1 MEEIRLTP
9 FENKRIRHRAGRRLT
24 STSVSA
30 DVLLELLFVGVAT
43 YRGVSCWPFTTV
55 ASEQDRARREL
66 YREYVRQEQQALLRL
81 KRRRLVE
88 AIRVGNQIEY
98 MLTKDGEI
106 EALRQRILH
115 TDERLPSG
123 DYCMVSFDVPRR
135 ANSQRDFLRY
145 FLKRAGFTLVHQSL
159 WKSDKAVEAP
169 LKRLIELCNLQQA
182 VSIFVTQLPSQ

>member
-1 MEEIRLTP
+1 MEEIRLTL

-81 KRRRLVE
+81 KRRLVE
-88 AIRVGNQIEY
+88 AIRVNNQIES
-98 MLTKDGEI
+98 MLTRDGEI
-106 EALRQRILH
+106 EALRRRILH
-115 TDERLPSG
+115 TD
-123 DYCMVSFDVPRR
+123 D
-135 ANSQRDFLRY
+135 
-145 FLKRAGFTLVHQSL
+145 GF
-159 WKSDKAVEAP
+159 P
-169 LKRLIELCNLQQA
+169 G
-182 VSIFVTQLPSQ
+182 